1 MSSQPGLASCRSSE
15 RRAEI
20 DLALLD
26 PVAIDHEEL
35 GVAPSAAVGLL
46 ELVGDEDLTVVFD
59 DLLEAEGLDLLA
71 VRPAAFEVSA
81 SVKVWIGWAAERK
94 VLGDDGL
101 SQVRSFFS
109 YAEYSLRTTS
119 DAFAVGISTSS
130 TTASAFHQHDARKTN
145 RARILT
151 AVTFRIER

>member
-1 MSSQPGLASCRSSE
+1 MSSQPGRASCRSSE

-20 DLALLD
+20 DLAPLD

-35 GVAPSAAVGLL
+35 GVAPSPAVGLL

-101 SQVRSFFS
+101 SQFPVVLLLRRVQLADDIRRLRSGHFDLLD
-109 YAEYSLRTTS
+109 YS
-119 DAFAVGISTSS
+119 
-130 TTASAFHQHDARKTN
+130 
-145 RARILT
+145 
-151 AVTFRIER
+151 